1 MIPEIVWLPQYP
13 MLVGLIVS
21 RLTSVTAVLG
31 LCVLA
36 SVRPRKWHLVGL
48 AACAAVFFVFIYQD
62 TGVLNKMEQ
71 QAESLVH
78 DLPYGRRVVE
88 TISAPLDWR
97 LWFINHIVDRACIGR
112 CFAYANYEP
121 PSGQFRIRV
130 RQVSPV
136 VAHTP
141 DESEALEM
149 GSYIV
154 QAQDLPMVQIYQCDE
169 QDLSKLCLREL
180 TVGEKNGRVGHP
192 SPFATP

>member
-1 MIPEIVWLPQYP
+1 
-13 MLVGLIVS
+13 
-21 RLTSVTAVLG
+21 
-31 LCVLA
+31 
-36 SVRPRKWHLVGL
+36 
-48 AACAAVFFVFIYQD
+48 VFFLFIYQD

-71 QAESLVH
+71 RAENLVH

-88 TISAPLDWR
+88 TISAPLGWR
-97 LWFINHIVDRACIGR
+97 IWFINHIVDRACIGR

-121 PSGQFRIRV
+121 SSGQFRIRV
-130 RQVSPV
+130 RPGSPV

-141 DESEALEM
+141 DESETLEM

-192 SPFATP
+192 SPFAAP